1 MKASKEIKIGLTVI
15 ISVAFLIFG
24 INYLK
29 GINLFNN
36 NRTLSAKYQQIDG
49 LVTASPVIFQGMK
62 IGQVTEIE
70 IKNGGEYILVTFVID
85 NDEIQIPKDSKA
97 TIFSSDMLGTRA
109 INLELGSSDDMA
121 GAGDVLKG
129 FNQKSLG
136 ARVDE
141 EIAPIKQK
149 AQELLASIDTLVTVI
164 QKVVGDNKSGLD
176 ASIASFQRTVRSL
189 ENTANNLDGFVAE
202 ERGKLSVTFSNLK
215 TITAGIASNND
226 KINSIVDN
234 LAKITDDV
242 SKADMTKTLAKLNS
256 VLDNM
261 NKMLD
266 GVNNGE
272 GSLGKLV
279 KSDSLHNA
287 LLATNRKVQNLI
299 DNITVYPT
307 RYLHFSV
314 FGAKEKG
321 LKLTTDEE
329 KQLKQLLKQP

>member
-15 ISVAFLIFG
+15 VSVAFLIFG

-49 LVTASPVIFQGMK
+49 LVTASPVIFNGMK

-70 IKNGGEYILVTFVID
+70 IMNGGEYILVTFVID

-109 INLELGSSDDMA
+109 INLEFGKSKDIA
-121 GAGDVLKG
+121 GPGDILRG

-149 AQELLASIDTLVTVI
+149 AQELLGSIDTLVTI
-164 QKVVGDNKSGLD
+164 INKVVGDNKSGLD
-176 ASIASFQRTVRSL
+176 ASMASFQRTVRSL
-189 ENTANNLDGFVAE
+189 ENTANNLDAFVADE
-202 ERGKLSVTFSNLK
+202 KGKLSSSFSNIK
-215 TITAGIASNND
+215 SITANIAANND
-226 KINSIVDN
+226 KINTIVDN
-234 LAKITDDV
+234 MAKITTDI
-242 SKADMTKTLAKLNS
+242 SKADISKTLAKLNTT
-256 VLDNM
+256 LDNM
-261 NKMLD
+261 NKILNA
-266 GVNNGE
+266 VNNGD
-272 GSLGKLV
+272 GSLGKLI

-287 LLATNRKVQNLI
+287 LLATNLKVQNLI
-299 DNITVYPT
+299 DNITLHPT

-314 FGAKEKG
+314 FGAKDKG
-321 LKLTTDEE
+321 LKLSADEE